1 MIARARVIGLTTAT
15 LVLASLAAPG
25 LASAHL
31 RSGTVA
37 VDYKATVVTP
47 PGGAYAA
54 QIFQSDRALS
64 LTLRRGH
71 TVTVLGYL
79 GEPMLRLD
87 GAGLWIN
94 AASPTAVAEKLAA
107 KSQRVASA
115 TPDWLRRAGHRSVTW
130 QDARVRGLPPG
141 VSAGIWHVPLI
152 VDGHRGALT
161 GTLHRF
167 PAPPLWP
174 WLAILVCFVVGG
186 AYVFLRRRDVLRPAA
201 IALAVLAA
209 TASIIVALAFA
220 FDAYASPGTW
230 IAGVDEL
237 IFLAVGLYVLRRGPR
252 HLHVAAAA
260 GLGLLGLAIGISKG
274 AVFLHPIVL
283 AVLPGTVMRLV
294 VIVAVGAGIT
304 GGALGCALYA
314 GGPSVSD
321 GAPAASRGSVDGSA
335 APVV

>member
-1 MIARARVIGLTTAT
+1 VAVV
-15 LVLASLAAPG
+15 VLASLAAPG

-37 VDYKATVVTP
+37 VDYKVRVFTP
-47 PGGAYAA
+47 PRGAYTAR
-54 QIFQSDRALS
+54 IFQSDRALS

-71 TVTVLGYL
+71 AVTVLGYL

-87 GAGLWIN
+87 GAGLSIN
-94 AASPTAVAEKLAA
+94 AASVTAVAEKLVA
-107 KSQRVASA
+107 KSERVEST
-115 TPDWLRRAGHRSVTW
+115 TPHWLLRAGHHSVTW

-141 VSAGIWHVPLI
+141 VSAGIWRVPLI

-174 WLAILVCFVVGG
+174 WLTILACFVAAG
-186 AYVFLRRRDVLRPAA
+186 AFVFVRRRDVLRPAA
-201 IALAVLAA
+201 TTLAVLAA
-209 TASIIVALAFA
+209 VSSIIVALAFA
-220 FDAYASPGTW
+220 LDAYASAGTW

-252 HLHVAAAA
+252 HLHVAAAV
-260 GLGLLGLAIGISKG
+260 GLGLLGLAIGLSKG

-283 AVLPGTVMRLV
+283 AVLPGTVTRLV
-294 VIVAVGAGIT
+294 VIIAVGAGIA

-314 GGPSVSD
+314 GGSSASD
-321 GAPAASRGSVDGSA
+321 SARAAPRGSVDDSA

>member
-1 MIARARVIGLTTAT
+1 VVARGRAIALSAAAV
-15 LVLASLAAPG
+15 VLASLASPG

-37 VDYKATVVTP
+37 VDYKASVVMP
-47 PGGAYAA
+47 PGGADTA

-64 LTLRRGH
+64 LTVRRGH
-71 TVTVLGYL
+71 AVTVLGYL

-87 GAGLWIN
+87 GAGVSIN
-94 AASPTAVAEKLAA
+94 AASPTAVAEKLVA
-107 KSQRVASA
+107 KSERVDST
-115 TPDWLRRAGHRSVTW
+115 TPHWLLRAGRRSVTW

-141 VSAGIWHVPLI
+141 VSVGVWHVPLI
-152 VDGHRGALT
+152 VDGRHSALT

-167 PAPPLWP
+167 PAPALWP
-174 WLAILVCFVVGG
+174 WLAILACFLVGG
-186 AYVFLRRRDVLRPAA
+186 AFVFVRRRDVLRPAA

-209 TASIIVALAFA
+209 AASIIVAPAFA
-220 FDAYASPGTW
+220 LDAYASPGTW

-252 HLHVAAAA
+252 HLHVAAAV
-260 GLGLLGLAIGISKG
+260 GLGLLGLAIGISKV

-283 AVLPGTVMRLV
+283 AVLPGTVMRIV
-294 VIVAVGAGIT
+294 VIVAVGAGIA

-314 GGPSVSD
+314 GGASPSN
-321 GAPAASRGSVDGSA
+321 GARPASRGSVDDSA